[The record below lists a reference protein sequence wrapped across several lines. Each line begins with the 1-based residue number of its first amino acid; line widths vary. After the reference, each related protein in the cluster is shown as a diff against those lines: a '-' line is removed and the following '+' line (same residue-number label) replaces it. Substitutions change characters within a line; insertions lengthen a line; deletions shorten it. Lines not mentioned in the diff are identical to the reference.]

1 MSGWL
6 PYFIESRERYII
18 RPLNYLLV
26 VKGFLAQG
34 DVPLAQ
40 SIRKMQVIDPLVARL
55 IESNVTKH
63 GIEVSKKNPFA
74 DQSMYVFVL
83 TSHPA

>member
-1 MSGWL
+1 M
-6 PYFIESRERYII
+6 ESRERHVI
-18 RPLNYLLV
+18 RPLNDLFV

-40 SIRKMQVIDPLVARL
+40 SVGKMQVIDPFVARL
-55 IESNVTKH
+55 IESNVKIN
-63 GIEVSKKNPFA
+63 GIEVSKKSQFA
-74 DQSMYVFVL
+74 VQSVHMFVL